1 MEMIF
6 IKPNDGRN
14 VRLEDGRLL
23 PKEGQEVPR
32 TGYIDRRILSG
43 DAVVVDY
50 PSDEPENE

>member
-32 TGYIDRRILSG
+32 TVYIDRRILSG
-43 DAVVVDY
+43 DAVVVNY